1 MALTSSI
8 KRDYLYNLAKNGK
21 RADERKFDEFRN
33 IEIETGFIS
42 KAEGSARVKIG
53 NTQVI
58 AGIKMDI
65 GDPYS
70 DSPDKGVMI
79 TAAELIPLASPD
91 FESGPPREDAIE
103 LARVVDRGIRESEV
117 IGLDKLCIESG
128 EKIWLVFIDI
138 HIIDFDGNLFDAA
151 SLAAL
156 AALYNTKIPLS
167 KLTGENKEQY
177 LKNIF
182 KDKNQE
188 LLNFGERYGNDI
200 SIPYEKAYEIPGV
213 DEVIRR
219 KEETEKKTDKIK
231 ISFDDAEL
239 SNISN
244 ISNYDDFKLNDIPL
258 PMNEPPISCTSVKFN
273 DVIVLD
279 PSLDEEEIAEARL
292 TVATDKNGDIRAM
305 QKGLS
310 GSFTVEEIKKVIKAS
325 IDNGAKIRE
334 ELYKSAGK

>member
-1 MALTSSI
+1 MALTPSI

-91 FESGPPREDAIE
+91 FESGPPRENAIE

-128 EKIWLVFIDI
+128 ERIWLVFIDI

-156 AALYNTKIPLS
+156 AALYNTTVPI
-167 KLTGENKEQY
+167 
-177 LKNIF
+177 
-182 KDKNQE
+182 
-188 LLNFGERYGNDI
+188 ERLRPNL
-200 SIPYEKAYEIPGV
+200 EKAQ
-213 DEVIRR
+213 
-219 KEETEKKTDKIK
+219 EKFP
-231 ISFDDAEL
+231 S
-239 SNISN
+239 
-244 ISNYDDFKLNDIPL
+244 ISNYLEEHPKDFQL

-305 QKGLS
+305 QKGLT

-325 IDNGAKIRE
+325 IDNGTKIRE

>member
-8 KRDYLYNLAKNGK
+8 KRNYLYNLAKNGK
-21 RADERKFDEFRN
+21 RVDGRKFDEFRD
-33 IEIETGFIS
+33 IKIETGLIS

-53 NTQVI
+53 NTQVV

-65 GDPYS
+65 GDPYP

-91 FESGPPREDAIE
+91 FESGPPRENAIE

-117 IGLDKLCIESG
+117 IGLDKLCMEPG

-156 AALYNTKIPLS
+156 AALFNTTVPIERLRPTLE
-167 KLTGENKEQY
+167 KLQEKFPSVKGY
-177 LKNIF
+177 LEEHP
-182 KDKNQE
+182 KDYQ
-188 LLNFGERYGNDI
+188 
-200 SIPYEKAYEIPGV
+200 
-213 DEVIRR
+213 
-219 KEETEKKTDKIK
+219 
-231 ISFDDAEL
+231 
-239 SNISN
+239 
-244 ISNYDDFKLNDIPL
+244 L

-273 DVIVLD
+273 DVVVLD

-305 QKGLS
+305 QKGLD
-310 GSFTVEEIKKVIKAS
+310 GSFTVEEIKKIINAS
-325 IDNGAKIRE
+325 LDNGREIRIK
-334 ELYKSAGK
+334 LDKSTGK